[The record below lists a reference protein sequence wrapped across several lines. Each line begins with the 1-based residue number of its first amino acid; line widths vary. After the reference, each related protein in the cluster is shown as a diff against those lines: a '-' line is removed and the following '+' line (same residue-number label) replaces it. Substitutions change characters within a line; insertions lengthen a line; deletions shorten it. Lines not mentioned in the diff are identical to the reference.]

1 MARIL
6 TAGVNSALLDVLAN
20 ELTGAGH
27 EVIETMSGQDAYETT
42 LSESP
47 DMVFLEVPLPVFDGY
62 ETCRMIRNDPDI
74 PATLPVVFLVTDDV
88 DEKRLEKV
96 GATGMISV
104 VHQAYEVTDLLA
116 AYLSPE
122 TLPGPD

>member
-1 MARIL
+1 
-6 TAGVNSALLDVLAN
+6 
-20 ELTGAGH
+20 
-27 EVIETMSGQDAYETT
+27 
-42 LSESP
+42 
-47 DMVFLEVPLPVFDGY
+47 LPVFDGY

-116 AYLSPE
+116 AHLSPE